1 MFDCFFFRLLDA
13 LANGETDENQ
23 DMAAT
28 AGSSYPND
36 NSKWVDVTPDVKRDV
51 ADGLSVLPINGQETN
66 EDVALHAMNPTVE
79 TAKEFDEKKA
89 LQRAKLLS
97 RLRNESHV
105 DLHEDS
111 APALTNGF
119 SNRVLLEGM
128 RENDDR
134 QDDVFIVELDK
145 DDDGIG
151 LGLIDGLVRI
161 LVCSSEMLHC
171 MTKCC
176 VTHGV
181 TLLRFIVIVRVNYPR
196 RKVNARNIGF
206 VLFLW

>member
-1 MFDCFFFRLLDA
+1 M
-13 LANGETDENQ
+13 TS
-23 DMAAT
+23 T
-28 AGSSYPND
+28 ADSSYTND
-36 NSKWVDVTPDVKRDV
+36 NSKWVDVTPEVKRDV
-51 ADGLSVLPINGQETN
+51 VDGLSVLPVNGQETN
-66 EDVALHAMNPTVE
+66 EDIALQIAMNPTVE

-105 DLHEDS
+105 DLHENS
-111 APALTNGF
+111 TPARTNGF

-171 MTKCC
+171 VTKCC
-176 VTHGV
+176 VTHGAILLLFIV
-181 TLLRFIVIVRVNYPR
+181 MVRVSYLLRQ
-196 RKVNARNIGF
+196 VNAQNIGF
-206 VLFLW
+206 VFFLRW